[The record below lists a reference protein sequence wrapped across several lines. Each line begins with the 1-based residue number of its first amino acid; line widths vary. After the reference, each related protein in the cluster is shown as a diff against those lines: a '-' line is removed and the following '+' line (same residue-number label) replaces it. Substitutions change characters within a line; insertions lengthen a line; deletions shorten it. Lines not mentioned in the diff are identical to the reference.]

1 MPFIAEELYQN
12 LVCQVIPDAPLS
24 IHLASWPDYDPAMI
38 DEKLNKEMEVVMRLT
53 SLGHAARNS
62 INLKV
67 RQPLS
72 EVAFVIGNI
81 DEQNVAEDY
90 ADLIKDELN
99 VKQVTLLNSAS
110 DAVRFSLNPL
120 PKQLGQ
126 RFKADYPKVRQILLS
141 LPADQSARELLDG
154 KSLNIVVDNDTF
166 EITSDEV
173 EVRAEAKAGY
183 AVASEGAYLAALV
196 TDLTQELINEGLV
209 REFVRRVQSLRKD
222 ADLDIADR
230 INLYFSATD
239 QLTDAIKAFEDYI
252 KEETLSVKIVSGK
265 NPQDLPMVQDQFDGE
280 TVRISIE
287 KA

>member
-1 MPFIAEELYQN
+1 M
-12 LVCQVIPDAPLS
+12 VK
-24 IHLASWPDYDPAMI
+24 DY
-38 DEKLNKEMEVVMRLT
+38 V
-53 SLGHAARNS
+53 
-62 INLKV
+62 
-67 RQPLS
+67 
-72 EVAFVIGNI
+72 
-81 DEQNVAEDY
+81 
-90 ADLIKDELN
+90 DLIKDELN
-99 VKQVTLLNSAS
+99 VKEVTLLNSAS

-126 RFKADYPKVRQILLS
+126 RFKADYPKVRQMLLS
-141 LPADQSARELLDG
+141 LPPDQSARNLLDG
-154 KSLNIVVDNDTF
+154 KTLKITVDNETF
-166 EITSDEV
+166 EISSDEV
-173 EVRAEAKAGY
+173 EVRAEAKEGY

-196 TDLTQELINEGLV
+196 TDLTPELVNEGLV

-252 KEETLSVKIVSGK
+252 KEETLSMKIVSGK
-265 NPQDLPMVQDQFDGE
+265 NPEGLPMAQDQFDGE